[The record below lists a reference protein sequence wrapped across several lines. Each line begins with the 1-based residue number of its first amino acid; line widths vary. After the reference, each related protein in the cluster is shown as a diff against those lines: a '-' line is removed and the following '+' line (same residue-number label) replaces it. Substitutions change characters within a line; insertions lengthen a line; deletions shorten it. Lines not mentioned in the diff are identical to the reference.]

1 MVLVA
6 QIIVDVPL
14 MQTDRPYSYLI
25 PEAMQD
31 QIALG
36 MRVHVPFGKGNRL
49 LQGFV
54 IGLEEQEDLRDF
66 PELKPIAELLDY
78 EPVLNQDQLDL
89 ADQMRHTVFSYKIS
103 ILKSM
108 LPGLLNSQYDKVIM
122 ATDKL
127 GEEDKQTFLQGQDH
141 VLFSQLSEEQRQ
153 AIPRLVQSGRVTVD
167 YLAKDKQNI
176 KTEKHYSVQKGILET
191 LAISQRAKRRLE
203 MRDFLLEKSEPGR
216 VADLHK
222 LFSRDVVKFFI
233 DAGALVITE
242 VEVNRADSY
251 FEKVEKTDFLE
262 LNAQQAHAVEEMTRQ
277 IGQGDKPFLLE
288 GVTGSGKTEV
298 YLHLIERTL
307 AMGKTAIV
315 LVPEISLTPQMTNR
329 FISRFGDLVAIMH
342 SGLSDG
348 EKFDEWRKVRSGQAK
363 VVVGARSAVF
373 APLDNIG
380 AIIIDEEHEAT
391 YKQESNP
398 RYHARDVALLRAK
411 SHGAV
416 LVLGS
421 ATPSIETRAR
431 AQKGV

>member
-6 QIIVDVPL
+6 HIIVDVPL
-14 MQTDRPYSYLI
+14 MQTDRPYSYLV
-25 PEAMQD
+25 PEAMQE
-31 QIALG
+31 QIAIG

-49 LQGFV
+49 LQGFI
-54 IGLEEQEDLRDF
+54 IGLEEQENLRDF

-78 EPVLNQDQLDL
+78 EPVLNQEQLDL

-127 GEEDKQTFLQGQDH
+127 GEEEKETLLQGQNH
-141 VLFSQLSEEQRQ
+141 ILFSQLSEVQRQ

-191 LAISQRAKRRLE
+191 LAISQRAKKRLE
-203 MRDFLLEKSEPGR
+203 LRDFLLEKSGSGKLT
-216 VADLHK
+216 DLHK

-251 FEKVEKTDFLE
+251 FEKVEKTEFLE
-262 LNAQQAHAVEEMTRQ
+262 LNAQQAHAVEKMTHQ
-277 IGQGDKPFLLE
+277 IGQGGKPFLLE

-307 AMGKTAIV
+307 AMEKTAIV

-329 FISRFGDLVAIMH
+329 FISRFGACQTVRNLTSGVRLNLVRLRLWWERVRLSLLLWTISELSLSMRNMRRPISRNPILAIMLEMLPCL
-342 SGLSDG
+342 GLRVMELCLSL
-348 EKFDEWRKVRSGQAK
+348 GQQH
-363 VVVGARSAVF
+363 
-373 APLDNIG
+373 P
-380 AIIIDEEHEAT
+380 
-391 YKQESNP
+391 
-398 RYHARDVALLRAK
+398 LLR
-411 SHGAV
+411 HGRE
-416 LVLGS
+416 L
-421 ATPSIETRAR
+421 R
-431 AQKGV
+431 KGFTIFLS

>member
-6 QIIVDVPL
+6 HIIVDVPL

-25 PEAMQD
+25 PEAMQG
-31 QIALG
+31 QIAIG

-54 IGLEEQEDLRDF
+54 IGFEEQEDLRDF

-203 MRDFLLEKSEPGR
+203 MRDFLLEKSEPGK

-222 LFSRDVVKFFI
+222 LF
-233 DAGALVITE
+233 
-242 VEVNRADSY
+242 
-251 FEKVEKTDFLE
+251 
-262 LNAQQAHAVEEMTRQ
+262 HEMWLSFSS
-277 IGQGDKPFLLE
+277 K
-288 GVTGSGKTEV
+288 
-298 YLHLIERTL
+298 
-307 AMGKTAIV
+307 
-315 LVPEISLTPQMTNR
+315 LVPWSSLK
-329 FISRFGDLVAIMH
+329 L
-342 SGLSDG
+342 
-348 EKFDEWRKVRSGQAK
+348 RSI
-363 VVVGARSAVF
+363 V
-373 APLDNIG
+373 PI
-380 AIIIDEEHEAT
+380 AT
-391 YKQESNP
+391 LK
-398 RYHARDVALLRAK
+398 R
-411 SHGAV
+411 
-416 LVLGS
+416 
-421 ATPSIETRAR
+421 
-431 AQKGV
+431 